1 MKKRLTA
8 VLLVALVMLA
18 GCGGYDNTSM
28 DITKIDV
35 DSYIET
41 LGEYKGLTIETEPKM
56 TITDNTVDDYINYV
70 LSASGQTST
79 TEVDRAA
86 KEGDVVNID
95 YEGIKDGVAFEGG
108 TDTGYDLTLGSGQ
121 FIPGFEDGLIGYK
134 KGDEVALNL
143 TFPEDY
149 REELAGAEVVF
160 NVKINSVKEVTAATL
175 TPEFIQG
182 LGISGVT
189 DEESFRSYIKENL
202 ETNAE
207 DSYRNGLR
215 DGLITQIAENT
226 VFTDAELPVNLM
238 NYYVGQI
245 QNQDSTMASQYGVSL
260 EEFVTTYYDMEFDA
274 YEEQCR
280 TQAETMLKDAII
292 CEKIARIE
300 DIKVSKKEET
310 ESLESDAVKYGYES
324 VDEYKQSFDEQDYRN
339 YLLELKVMDYLL
351 ENANI
356 VEKSAE

>member
-1 MKKRLTA
+1 MKKRFAT
-8 VLLVALVMLA
+8 VLLASLVMLA

-86 KEGDVVNID
+86 KEGDIVNID

-108 TDTGYDLTLGSGQ
+108 TDTGYDLTLGSGK

-134 KGDEVALNL
+134 KGDEVSLNL

-149 REELAGAEVVF
+149 TEELARAEVVF

-300 DIKVSKKEET
+300 DIKVSKKEAT

>member
-18 GCGGYDNTSM
+18 GCGGYDNASL

-86 KEGDVVNID
+86 KEGDIVNID

-300 DIKVSKKEET
+300 DIKVSKKEAT

>member
-86 KEGDVVNID
+86 KEGDIVNID

-238 NYYVGQI
+238 TYYVGQI

-280 TQAETMLKDAII
+280 TQAETMLKDAMI
-292 CEKIARIE
+292 CEKIDGIE
-300 DIKVSKKEET
+300 DIKVSKKEAT

>member
-86 KEGDVVNID
+86 KEGDIVNID

-149 REELAGAEVVF
+149 REELAGAEVVL

-182 LGISGVT
+182 LCISGVT

-300 DIKVSKKEET
+300 DIKVSKKEAT

>member
-1 MKKRLTA
+1 MKKRFAT
-8 VLLVALVMLA
+8 VLLASLVMLA

-56 TITDNTVDDYINYV
+56 TITDNTVDDYIDYV

-160 NVKINSVKEVTAATL
+160 NVKINSVKEVTATTL

-300 DIKVSKKEET
+300 DIKVSKKEAT

>member
-86 KEGDVVNID
+86 KEGDIVNID

-215 DGLITQIAENT
+215 DGLSTQIA
-226 VFTDAELPVNLM
+226 
-238 NYYVGQI
+238 
-245 QNQDSTMASQYGVSL
+245 
-260 EEFVTTYYDMEFDA
+260 
-274 YEEQCR
+274 
-280 TQAETMLKDAII
+280 
-292 CEKIARIE
+292 
-300 DIKVSKKEET
+300 
-310 ESLESDAVKYGYES
+310 
-324 VDEYKQSFDEQDYRN
+324 
-339 YLLELKVMDYLL
+339 
-351 ENANI
+351 
-356 VEKSAE
+356 

>member
-300 DIKVSKKEET
+300 DIKVSKKEAT
-310 ESLESDAVKYGYES
+310 ERLESDAVKYGYES

>member
-1 MKKRLTA
+1 MKKRFAT
-8 VLLVALVMLA
+8 VLLASLVMLA

-86 KEGDVVNID
+86 KEGDIVNID

-149 REELAGAEVVF
+149 GEELAGAEVVF

-300 DIKVSKKEET
+300 DIKVSKKEAT

>member
-1 MKKRLTA
+1 MKKRFAT
-8 VLLVALVMLA
+8 VLLASLVMLA

-56 TITDNTVDDYINYV
+56 TITDNTVDDYIDYV

-300 DIKVSKKEET
+300 DIKVSKKEAT

>member
-1 MKKRLTA
+1 MKKRFAT
-8 VLLVALVMLA
+8 VLLASLVMLA

-56 TITDNTVDDYINYV
+56 TITDNTVDDYIDYV

-108 TDTGYDLTLGSGQ
+108 TDTGYDLTLGSGK

-134 KGDEVALNL
+134 KGDEVSLNL

-149 REELAGAEVVF
+149 TEELAGAEVVF

-300 DIKVSKKEET
+300 DIKVSKKEAT

>member
-1 MKKRLTA
+1 MKKRFAT
-8 VLLVALVMLA
+8 VLLASLVMLA

-86 KEGDVVNID
+86 KEGDIVNID

-300 DIKVSKKEET
+300 DIKVSKKEAT

>member
-86 KEGDVVNID
+86 KEGDIVNID

-300 DIKVSKKEET
+300 DIKVSKKEAT

-324 VDEYKQSFDEQDYRN
+324 VDEYKKSFDEQDYRN

-351 ENANI
+351 ENANV

>member
-1 MKKRLTA
+1 MKKRFAT
-8 VLLVALVMLA
+8 VLLASLVMLA

-56 TITDNTVDDYINYV
+56 TITDNTVDDYIDYV

-108 TDTGYDLTLGSGQ
+108 TDTGYDLTLGSGK

-134 KGDEVALNL
+134 KGDEVSLNL

-300 DIKVSKKEET
+300 DIKVSKKEAT

>member
-1 MKKRLTA
+1 MKKRFAT
-8 VLLVALVMLA
+8 VLLASLVMLA

-86 KEGDVVNID
+86 KEGDIVNID

-149 REELAGAEVVF
+149 GEELAGAEVVF
-160 NVKINSVKEVTAATL
+160 NVKINSVKEVSSPEL
-175 TPEFIQG
+175 TEAFIQG
-182 LGISGVT
+182 LGISGAT

-300 DIKVSKKEET
+300 DIKVSKKEAT

>member
-86 KEGDVVNID
+86 KEGDIVNID

-121 FIPGFEDGLIGYK
+121 CIPGFDDGLIGYK

-300 DIKVSKKEET
+300 DIKVSKKEAT

>member
-1 MKKRLTA
+1 MKKRFAT
-8 VLLVALVMLA
+8 VLLASLVMLA

-86 KEGDVVNID
+86 KEGDIVNID

-280 TQAETMLKDAII
+280 TQAETMLKDAIV

-300 DIKVSKKEET
+300 DIKVSKKEAT

>member
-1 MKKRLTA
+1 M
-8 VLLVALVMLA
+8 ALVMLA

-86 KEGDVVNID
+86 KEGDIVNID

-160 NVKINSVKEVTAATL
+160 NVKINGVKEVSSPEL
-175 TPEFIQG
+175 TEAFIQG

-300 DIKVSKKEET
+300 DIKVPKKEAT

-351 ENANI
+351 ENANV
-356 VEKSAE
+356 VERSAE

>member
-1 MKKRLTA
+1 MKKRFAT
-8 VLLVALVMLA
+8 VLLASLVMLA

-56 TITDNTVDDYINYV
+56 TITDNTVDDYIDYV

-86 KEGDVVNID
+86 KEGDIVNID

-300 DIKVSKKEET
+300 DIKVSKKEAT

>member
-86 KEGDVVNID
+86 KEGDIVNID

-160 NVKINSVKEVTAATL
+160 NGKINSVKEVTAATL

-300 DIKVSKKEET
+300 DIKVPKKEAT

>member
-18 GCGGYDNTSM
+18 GWGGCDNTSM

-86 KEGDVVNID
+86 KEGDIVNID

-300 DIKVSKKEET
+300 DIKVSKKEAT
-310 ESLESDAVKYGYES
+310 ESLESDAVKYGYEA

>member
-41 LGEYKGLTIETEPKM
+41 LGEYKGLTIEM

-86 KEGDVVNID
+86 KEGDIVNID

-108 TDTGYDLTLGSGQ
+108 TDTGYDLTLGSGK

-300 DIKVSKKEET
+300 DIKVSKKEAT

>member
-1 MKKRLTA
+1 
-8 VLLVALVMLA
+8 
-18 GCGGYDNTSM
+18 
-28 DITKIDV
+28 
-35 DSYIET
+35 
-41 LGEYKGLTIETEPKM
+41 M
-56 TITDNTVDDYINYV
+56 TITDNTVDDYIDYV

-300 DIKVSKKEET
+300 DIKVPKKEAT

>member
-86 KEGDVVNID
+86 KEGDIVNID

-215 DGLITQIAENT
+215 DGLITPIAENT
-226 VFTDAELPVNLM
+226 VFTAAEPPVNLM

-300 DIKVSKKEET
+300 DIKVSKKEAT

>member
-1 MKKRLTA
+1 MKKRFAT
-8 VLLVALVMLA
+8 VLLASLVMLA

-86 KEGDVVNID
+86 KEGDIVNID

-207 DSYRNGLR
+207 DSYNNALR
-215 DGLITQIAENT
+215 DSLITQISKNT
-226 VFTDAELPVNLM
+226 VFTEAELPVNLL

-245 QNQDSTMASQYGVSL
+245 QN
-260 EEFVTTYYDMEFDA
+260 
-274 YEEQCR
+274 
-280 TQAETMLKDAII
+280 
-292 CEKIARIE
+292 
-300 DIKVSKKEET
+300 
-310 ESLESDAVKYGYES
+310 
-324 VDEYKQSFDEQDYRN
+324 
-339 YLLELKVMDYLL
+339 
-351 ENANI
+351 
-356 VEKSAE
+356 

>member
-1 MKKRLTA
+1 MKKRFAT
-8 VLLVALVMLA
+8 VLLASLVMLA

-56 TITDNTVDDYINYV
+56 TITDNTVDDYIDYV

-134 KGDEVALNL
+134 KGDEVSLNL

-300 DIKVSKKEET
+300 DIKVSKKEAT

>member
-300 DIKVSKKEET
+300 DIKVSKKEAT

-351 ENANI
+351 ENANV

>member
-1 MKKRLTA
+1 MKKRFAT
-8 VLLVALVMLA
+8 VLLASLVMLA

-56 TITDNTVDDYINYV
+56 TITDNTVDDYIDYV

-86 KEGDVVNID
+86 KEGDIVNID

-108 TDTGYDLTLGSGQ
+108 TDTGYDLTLGSGK

-134 KGDEVALNL
+134 KGDEVSLNL

-300 DIKVSKKEET
+300 DIKVSKKEAT

>member
-1 MKKRLTA
+1 M
-8 VLLVALVMLA
+8 
-18 GCGGYDNTSM
+18 
-28 DITKIDV
+28 
-35 DSYIET
+35 
-41 LGEYKGLTIETEPKM
+41 
-56 TITDNTVDDYINYV
+56 
-70 LSASGQTST
+70 
-79 TEVDRAA
+79 
-86 KEGDVVNID
+86 
-95 YEGIKDGVAFEGG
+95 
-108 TDTGYDLTLGSGQ
+108 TLGSGQ

-207 DSYRNGLR
+207 DSYNNALR
-215 DGLITQIAENT
+215 DSLITQISKNT
-226 VFTDAELPVNLM
+226 VFTEAELPVNLL

-245 QNQDSTMASQYGVSL
+245 QNKDKTMASQYGVSL

-300 DIKVSKKEET
+300 DIKVSKKEAT

>member
-1 MKKRLTA
+1 MKKRFAT
-8 VLLVALVMLA
+8 VLLASLVMLA

-86 KEGDVVNID
+86 KEGDIVNID

-207 DSYRNGLR
+207 DNYRNGLR

-300 DIKVSKKEET
+300 DIKVSKKEAT

>member
-86 KEGDVVNID
+86 KEGDIVNID

-108 TDTGYDLTLGSGQ
+108 TDTGYDLTLGSGK

-134 KGDEVALNL
+134 KGDEVSLNL

-149 REELAGAEVVF
+149 TEELAGAEVVF

-260 EEFVTTYYDMEFDA
+260 EEFVTTYYDMEFDE

-300 DIKVSKKEET
+300 GIKVSKKEAT
-310 ESLESDAVKYGYES
+310 ESLESDAERYGYES

-339 YLLELKVMDYLL
+339 YLLEIKVMDNLL
-351 ENANI
+351 ESATI
-356 VEKSAE
+356 VEKTDE